1 MGSAMAC
8 ETLVRCELCG
18 EVGGESSLCP
28 GPLLMPLCFSRLK
41 GPGTRLGGPADP
53 ERPELRSRDAAAS
66 LPTSTET
73 RQRRQKDR
81 HWSGEMKS
89 SKQCKPCMS
98 RQLEPFPEEKM
109 GKWSRAEG
117 W

>member
-28 GPLLMPLCFSRLK
+28 GLLLMPLCFGRLK

-53 ERPELRSRDAAAS
+53 EGPELRSRDAGAS
-66 LPTSTET
+66 LPT
-73 RQRRQKDR
+73 R
-81 HWSGEMKS
+81 
-89 SKQCKPCMS
+89 
-98 RQLEPFPEEKM
+98 
-109 GKWSRAEG
+109 
-117 W
+117 

>member
-28 GPLLMPLCFSRLK
+28 GLLLMPLCFGRLK
-41 GPGTRLGGPADP
+41 GPPGTRLGGPADP
-53 ERPELRSRDAAAS
+53 EGPELRSRDAGAS

-73 RQRRQKDR
+73 RQRRTEGQT
-81 HWSGEMKS
+81 
-89 SKQCKPCMS
+89 
-98 RQLEPFPEEKM
+98 LEWGDEEL
-109 GKWSRAEG
+109 RAVVLLIFM
-117 W
+117 